1 MGKKI
6 LLVASEIAPLVK
18 TGGLAD
24 VAGALPKELIKLGHD
39 VRLIMPEYAQIPQ
52 HFREKIEHVCYFY
65 VNVGWRRE
73 YVGINKIVVDG
84 ITIYLVDSKK
94 YFERAS
100 LYENDDKHIQFTFF
114 SRAVI
119 EALPKIEFKPDVIHC
134 NDWQTGLIPMF
145 LKENY
150 KQYEYFAH
158 MKTVYTIHNLQ
169 YQGHFGK
176 EILSDVM
183 AFPMDFHPHVIGD
196 HVNFM
201 RLGIIYA
208 DKITTVSPT
217 YAQEIMTHHFGE
229 GLDWLLNIRASDV
242 SGIVNGIDTDVF
254 NPETDQELF
263 KNYSLE
269 TFKDRVLNKTALQE
283 KLGLTVD
290 ATIPMIGMITRL
302 ADQKGLDLIEH
313 VIHEI
318 VHTDVQLVVL
328 GAGEIHYIHMFKEF
342 AHMRPKQ
349 VSISVK
355 FDAELAK
362 QIYAGSDFFLMP
374 SRFEP
379 CGLGQLLAMRYGSI
393 PIVRETGGLKD
404 TVFAYNDHTREG
416 NGFTF
421 ANYNAH
427 DMLRTI
433 ERALHYFKSYPD
445 IIDLLRK
452 RGMAKDY
459 SWAESART
467 YEALYNHI

>member
-24 VAGALPKELIKLGHD
+24 VAGALPKELKKLGHD
-39 VRLIMPEYAQIPQ
+39 IRLIMPEYSQIPQ
-52 HFREKIEHVCYFY
+52 HFKEKIEHVCYFY

-73 YVGINKIVVDG
+73 YVGLNKIEIDG
-84 ITIYLVDSKK
+84 IIVYLVDSKK
-94 YFERAS
+94 YFERES
-100 LYENDDKHIQFTFF
+100 LYENSDKHIQFTLF
-114 SRAVI
+114 SRAVL
-119 EALPKIEFKPDVIHC
+119 ECLPKIEFKPDVIHC

-150 KQYEYFAH
+150 KQYDFFSH
-158 MKTVYTIHNLQ
+158 IKTVYTIHNLQ
-169 YQGHFGK
+169 YQGQFGK
-176 EILSDVM
+176 DVLSDVL
-183 AFPMDFHPHVIGD
+183 AIPTDFQPHIIGD

-217 YAQEIMTHHFGE
+217 YAEEILSYHFGE
-229 GLDWLLNIRASDV
+229 GLDWLLNIRRGDV

-254 NPETDQELF
+254 NPSLDKELF
-263 KNYSLE
+263 QNYSLD
-269 TFKDRVLNKTALQE
+269 TFKDRVINKTALQE
-283 KLGLTVD
+283 KLGLNVD

-313 VIHEI
+313 VLYE
-318 VHTDVQLVVL
+318 VQHTDVQLVVL
-328 GAGEIHYIHMFKEF
+328 GSGDQHYVNMFEEL
-342 AHMRPKQ
+342 ANVRPRQ

-355 FDAELAK
+355 FDSELAK

-379 CGLGQLLAMRYGSI
+379 CGLGQLLAMRYGAV

-404 TVFAYNDHTREG
+404 TVFSYDDHTREG
-416 NGFTF
+416 NGFSF
-421 ANYNAH
+421 SNYNAH
-427 DMLRTI
+427 DMLHTI
-433 ERALHYFKSYPD
+433 ERAIHYYRMYPD

-459 SWAESART
+459 SWTESAKA
-467 YEALYNHI
+467 YESLYNHI